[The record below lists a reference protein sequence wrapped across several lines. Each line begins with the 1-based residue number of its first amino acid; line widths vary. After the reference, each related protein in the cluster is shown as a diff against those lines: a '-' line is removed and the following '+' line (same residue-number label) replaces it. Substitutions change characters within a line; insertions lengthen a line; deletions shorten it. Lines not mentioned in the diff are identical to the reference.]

1 LRHRE
6 WRWVVLV
13 SVTPA
18 RLANPG
24 KTRVCPHCR
33 SEILASA
40 SVCPACRHH
49 LKFGLNADQQ
59 VKTFSALNIE
69 GTVTHTGPTAWEYAV
84 VVSVRNERG
93 EETARQV
100 VSVGALQPADQ
111 RHFSLSVDVYT
122 PDTDAKPAPAPP
134 PAAKAPPPKS
144 ATVQRPT
151 GPPPKPTVGPPPKP
165 TPGPA
170 PRPTASPAP
179 RPTAGPAKHIGAK
192 PGSPSRSGPPS
203 KP

>member
-1 LRHRE
+1 
-6 WRWVVLV
+6 
-13 SVTPA
+13 VTTA

-49 LKFGLNADQQ
+49 LRFGLNADQQ
-59 VKTFSALNIE
+59 ALKTFSALNIE

-122 PDTDAKPAPAPP
+122 PDADPKPAPA

-144 ATVQRPT
+144 ATA
-151 GPPPKPTVGPPPKP
+151 PKPT
-165 TPGPA
+165 GPA
-170 PRPTASPAP
+170 PRP
-179 RPTAGPAKHIGAK
+179 AGPAKPIGGAK
-192 PGSPSRSGPPS
+192 PGSLSAPSPTS
-203 KP
+203 KPSPKPRT

>member
-1 LRHRE
+1 M
-6 WRWVVLV
+6 
-13 SVTPA
+13 TTA

-49 LKFGLNADQQ
+49 LRFGLNADQQ
-59 VKTFSALNIE
+59 SLKTFSALAVE
-69 GTVTHTGPTAWEYAV
+69 GTLTHTGPTAWEYAV

-100 VSVGALQPADQ
+100 VNVGALQPADK
-111 RHFSLSVDVYT
+111 RTFSLSVEVFT
-122 PDTDAKPAPAPP
+122 PDADPKPAPP

-144 ATVQRPT
+144 ASVS
-151 GPPPKPTVGPPPKP
+151 
-165 TPGPA
+165 A
-170 PRPTASPAP
+170 PR
-179 RPTAGPAKHIGAK
+179 TAGPAKPIAGAK
-192 PGSPSRSGPPS
+192 PGPTPRPVSTPKPGPPS
-203 KP
+203 KPGT

>member
-1 LRHRE
+1 M
-6 WRWVVLV
+6 
-13 SVTPA
+13 TTT

-49 LKFGLNADQQ
+49 LRFGMNADQQ
-59 VKTFSALNIE
+59 ALKTFSALAVE

-100 VSVGALQPADQ
+100 VNVGALQPSD
-111 RHFSLSVDVYT
+111 RRSFSLSVEVFT
-122 PDTDAKPAPAPP
+122 PDPDPPKPA

-144 ATVQRPT
+144 ASA
-151 GPPPKPTVGPPPKP
+151 PKPAG
-165 TPGPA
+165 
-170 PRPTASPAP
+170 S
-179 RPTAGPAKHIGAK
+179 AGPAKPIAGAK
-192 PGSPSRSGPPS
+192 PGSTAKPGPPS
-203 KP
+203 RPGPGSKPGS